1 MRELGK
7 GGYGV
12 VHKAIDLESGEAIA
26 LKRIRSDR
34 PWSKEAWAK
43 VRSEVAVLSAVTSE
57 HTVQVSAFG
66 LWESSLYLAM
76 EFIDGPDLLQIIE
89 EHAMRQEVVPLH
101 RALTILRQVA
111 AGLGAAHARGI
122 IHDDIK
128 PANIVIEARSGR
140 PVLIDFGL
148 AAHQDELASKDRVIR
163 GTPAYMAPERF
174 LPVPRG
180 SDLAVRSDLYALG
193 CTAFELLTGRMPF
206 DSTSLDEMRDF
217 HRHSPR
223 PDLSWARPELGEL
236 ARVVARAMAIN
247 PADRFGSCEE
257 FIAALAGASPGA
269 TRTREPAPR
278 VEVAQPPPKRVAP
291 GAPGSTV
298 VRILIVDDDPLF
310 RRIATRC
317 AQLAFFRCEVQVQ
330 SADNGEAAL
339 AQAEQGAPDLLLLDY
354 WMPGLNGLEVLTR
367 LRELPG
373 GHASRV
379 LVVSGDPLQREVWRF
394 RVLGVKD
401 FLTKPVDFQELTTTI
416 AALASREG
424 LRREPRQRRTIP
436 AGEE

>member
-1 MRELGK
+1 MLGE
-7 GGYGV
+7 GSYGV
-12 VHKAIDLESGEAIA
+12 VHKAIDLETGEAIA
-26 LKRIRSDR
+26 LKRIRSDK

-43 VRSEVAVLSAVTSE
+43 VRSEVAVLSAATSE
-57 HTVQVSAFG
+57 HIVKVFAFG

-76 EFIDGPDLLQIIE
+76 EFLDGPDLLQIIE
-89 EHAMRQEVVPLH
+89 EHAARQEFIPQH
-101 RALTILRQVA
+101 RALTILRQIA
-111 AGLGAAHARGI
+111 EGLGAAHARGI

-128 PANIVIEARSGR
+128 PANIVIESRSGR

-148 AAHQDELASKDRVIR
+148 AAHQHELASKDRVIR

-174 LPVPRG
+174 LPVPRS
-180 SDLAVRSDLYALG
+180 SDLAIRSDIYALG
-193 CTAFELLTGRMPF
+193 CTAFELFTGRVPF
-206 DSTSLDEMRDF
+206 DSGSLEEMRDF

-223 PDLSWARPELGEL
+223 PDLSRTRPELGEL
-236 ARVVARAMAIN
+236 ARIVARAMAIN

-257 FIAALAGASPGA
+257 FAAALADIAPGS
-269 TRTREPAPR
+269 TRTREP
-278 VEVAQPPPKRVAP
+278 PPLQAEATRPPSGRLAST
-291 GAPGSTV
+291 PGSTA

-330 SADNGEAAL
+330 SADDGEAAL
-339 AQAEQGAPDLLLLDY
+339 ALAERGTPDLLLLDY

-373 GHASRV
+373 GHGSRV
-379 LVVSGDPLQREVWRF
+379 LVVSGDPLRREVWRF

-401 FLTKPVDFQELTTTI
+401 FLTKPVDFPQLTATI

-424 LRREPRQRRTIP
+424 LRREPRRRRTILS
-436 AGEE
+436 GEG